1 MEPLRWVLVLWIA
14 AIGTASAQPYVVHTI
29 AGKGK
34 VDYAGDGKAATSV
47 NLFSPNRVAFD
58 AAGNLYFTEGYYH
71 RVFKVSAA
79 GTLTAVAG
87 NGDNVFDGEGG
98 LATAAA
104 LPYPEGIAVDAA
116 GNLYVGTSAR
126 LCKIIGGRLRTI
138 AGNGTGG
145 YSGDHGAARDAEIHT
160 PTGIV
165 LDGQGNVFFSDS
177 QSSVVR
183 RIGTD
188 GIITTVA
195 GTGTPGYSG
204 EGLATSAQLSTPEG
218 LALDSKGNL
227 YIADRYNNRVRRV
240 APGGII
246 TTFAGTGEPGTGGTS
261 NDATKSKLFQP
272 EGVAVDSNDNVYIA
286 DASNS
291 LLKMVEPSGVIHTF
305 SLPIT
310 SLNDVAVSPAGWV
323 AAPDFLQSVIN
334 RIMWGDSGSVSVVAG
349 IVRTSALGD
358 HGPATS
364 AFLVEPWGLAADPA
378 GDWYIAD
385 SGDQRLRRIAVDQTI
400 NTVAGT
406 GVFGSSV
413 DGSAATASNIAQ
425 PRALAADSAGNIYFN
440 SACQI
445 RELLKDGGT
454 LKTVAGG
461 FICAYRG
468 DPGNA
473 LDAQFQ
479 FPRGLAIDSSGTMY
493 IADTDNNRIR
503 RLNLNTAVVT
513 TIAGTG
519 QRGYA
524 GNGTSAV
531 QANLDTPLGIAA
543 DAKGNLYFADQ
554 YNHRIR
560 KITAAGIIADFAGT
574 GTCDTASDGPA
585 LSSPL
590 CYPSGVA
597 LDATGNVY
605 IADSG
610 YIRRVTVDGRLTT
623 IAGDGWY
630 GMGGEGEPAL
640 STAIDPFYVA
650 LDAKGRVCFSDSTN
664 IRIRCLDA
672 APAPPPS
679 PVTITG
685 VLNNASGATGIAS
698 GSWVS
703 IYGTNL
709 SATTRDWTGDISGNT
724 LPTKL
729 NGVSVTING
738 KSAAVYYISPGQLN
752 VQAPGDSATGPVPVV
767 VTNTLGAATATA
779 NLVPYAPGFFAI
791 QGKYPAAVHTDG
803 VYVAP
808 AGYFGSSA
816 ASRPAAPGEVVLLFG
831 TGFGPTTSP
840 VAAGQIF
847 NGAAP
852 LADPTQ
858 LQMTIGGV
866 VATVQFAGM
875 VAAGEYQFNVV
886 IPPVADGDQAIV
898 ATMAGFP
905 TQSGL
910 SISVK
915 N

>member
-1 MEPLRWVLVLWIA
+1 MAWIA
-14 AIGTASAQPYVVHTI
+14 AIGTTSAQPYVVNTI

-58 AAGNLYFTEGYYH
+58 AAGNLYFTESYYH
-71 RVFKVSAA
+71 RVFKVGAA

-104 LPYPEGIAVDAA
+104 LPYPEGIAADAA
-116 GNLYVGTSAR
+116 GNLYVGTSSL
-126 LCKIIGGRLRTI
+126 LCKISGGRLRTI
-138 AGNGTGG
+138 AGTGYSG
-145 YSGDHGAARDAEIHT
+145 YSGDRGAALDAKIHT

-165 LDGQGNVFFSDS
+165 LDGAGNVFFSDS

-204 EGLATSAQLSTPEG
+204 EGPATSAQLSTPEG
-218 LALDSKGNL
+218 LAFDSKGDL
-227 YIADRYNNRVRRV
+227 YIADRYNNRVRKV
-240 APGGII
+240 TPGGII
-246 TTFAGTGEPGTGGTS
+246 STFAGTGEPGTGGS
-261 NDATKSKLFQP
+261 GLATGAKLFQP

-286 DASNS
+286 DTSNS
-291 LLKMVEPSGVIHTF
+291 LLKMVDTNGMINTF
-305 SLPIT
+305 SNTIT

-334 RIMWGDSGSVSVVAG
+334 RISWDGGTVSVVAG
-349 IVRTSALGD
+349 VVRTSALGD
-358 HGPATS
+358 HGAATS
-364 AFLVEPWGLAADPA
+364 AFLVDPWGLAADST
-378 GDWYIAD
+378 GNWYIAD
-385 SGDQRLRRIAVDQTI
+385 SGDQRLRKIGVDQTI
-400 NTVAGT
+400 STAAGT

-413 DGSAATASNIAQ
+413 DGKAATASNIAQ
-425 PRALAADSAGNIYFN
+425 PRALAADSAGNLYFN

-445 RELLKDGGT
+445 RELLKDGT

-461 FICAYRG
+461 FTCAYRG

-479 FPRGLAIDSSGTMY
+479 FPRGLALDSSGTIY

-503 RLNLNTAVVT
+503 RLDLNTAVVT

-531 QANLDTPLGIAA
+531 QANMDTPLGIAA
-543 DAKGNLYFADQ
+543 DSTGNVYFADQ
-554 YNHRIR
+554 NNHRIR
-560 KITAAGIIADFAGT
+560 KITVGGIISDFAGT
-574 GTCDTASDGPA
+574 GICDSASDGPA
-585 LSSPL
+585 KSRPL

-597 LDATGNVY
+597 LDAAGNVY
-605 IADSG
+605 IADAG
-610 YIRRVTVDGRLTT
+610 YIRRVTPDGRLTT
-623 IAGDGWY
+623 LAGNGWFAIS
-630 GMGGEGEPAL
+630 GEGEPAL
-640 STAIDPFYVA
+640 STGIDPFYVA
-650 LDAKGRVCFSDSTN
+650 LDAKGRVCFTDTTN
-664 IRIRCLDA
+664 LRIRCLDA
-672 APAPPPS
+672 APAS
-679 PVTITG
+679 LVTITG
-685 VLNNASGATGIAS
+685 VSNNASGATAIES

-709 SATTRDWTGDISGNT
+709 SATSRAWQTGDFSGNT

-729 NGVSVTING
+729 DGVSVTING
-738 KSAAVYYISPGQLN
+738 KSAAVWYISPGQLN
-752 VQAPGDSATGPVPVV
+752 VQAPSDSATGPVPVV
-767 VTNTLGAATATA
+767 VTNTYGTATGTG
-779 NLVPYAPGFFAI
+779 NLVQYAPGFFAI

-803 VYVAP
+803 AYVAP
-808 AGYFGSSA
+808 VGYFGNSV
-816 ASRPAAPGEVVLLFG
+816 ASRPAAPGETILLFG
-831 TGFGPTTSP
+831 TGFGPTTPP

-847 NGAAP
+847 SGAAP
-852 LADPTQ
+852 LADATQ
-858 LQMTIGGV
+858 LHMTIGGV
-866 VATVQFAGM
+866 AATVQFAGM

-886 IPPVADGDQAIV
+886 IPSVGDGDQAIV
-898 ATMAGFP
+898 ATIAGFP